1 MGDLMIER
9 SGLRR
14 AGLAATAAGVV
25 AAAGLVAASG
35 AQAQVGTF
43 SQLSPITFAD
53 NAAATPYPSSI
64 NVSGLP
70 KGVTD
75 VNLSLK
81 SWDQLSSDAT
91 DVLLVG
97 PGGQAVVVLS
107 DVGSGAVTGLDLVLD
122 DEAANG
128 VPAVPVSGTWKPT
141 NVNPVGDAFP
151 PPAPATATAATL
163 SGFDG
168 TDPNGVWSLYVVDD
182 DGGGDTGNFDSWSL
196 QITTVDTPAAPV
208 ISAPTNGLDSDGD
221 FILAGNAQASSTVK
235 VYEGT
240 TLLSQT
246 TASTTGTWALALLDQ
261 AHGVH
266 AYTATATDSFGN
278 VSAVS
283 AVKTVAVDTV
293 HPRVIR
299 TRPASGADEVRRGR
313 NVRAFFSEPL
323 RPASIIG
330 ANVKLV
336 RVATGATV
344 RSRLRYDPDTK
355 SVVINPRNDLAA
367 NARYK
372 VVVGTG
378 VKDLAGNRLDQSTA
392 RSGNQAKV
400 WRFTTR

>member
-9 SGLRR
+9 SGLHR
-14 AGLAATAAGVV
+14 AALAATAAAV
-25 AAAGLVAASG
+25 AAAGLVAAPG
-35 AQAQVGTF
+35 AQAQVGSF
-43 SQLSPITFAD
+43 SQLSPITFVD

-75 VNLSLK
+75 VNLTLK

-107 DVGSGAVTGLDLVLD
+107 DVGSGVVTGLDLVLD
-122 DEAANG
+122 DEAANS

-141 NVNPVGDAFP
+141 NVNPAGDAFP
-151 PPAPATATAATL
+151 APAPATTTAATL
-163 SGFDG
+163 AGFDG

-182 DGGGDTGNFDSWSL
+182 DGGMDTGNFDSWTL
-196 QITTVDTPAAPV
+196 QITTADVPAAPV
-208 ISAPTNGLDSDGD
+208 ISTPTNGLDSDGD

-240 TLLSQT
+240 TLLAQT
-246 TASTTGTWALALLDQ
+246 AASTTGTWALALLDQ
-261 AHGVH
+261 THGVH

-283 AVKTVAVDTV
+283 AVKSVAVDTV
-293 HPRVIR
+293 DPRVIR
-299 TRPASGADEVRRGR
+299 TRPGAGADEVRRGR
-313 NVRAFFSEPL
+313 NVRAFFSEPV
-323 RPASIIG
+323 RPVTIVG
-330 ANVKLV
+330 TNVKLV
-336 RVATGATV
+336 RVATGGTV
-344 RSRLRYDPDTK
+344 RARIRYDADTK
-355 SVVINPRNDLAA
+355 TVVINPRNDLAA

-372 VVVGTG
+372 VVIGTG
-378 VKDLAGNRLDQSTA
+378 VRDLAGNRLDQNTA
-392 RSGNQAKV
+392 RSGNQPKV
-400 WRFTTR
+400 WRFRTR